1 MSKKV
6 VYKWQ
11 SSLVKQLE
19 SPQKLNTFIPIK
31 RNILSHKIQHYSSKK
46 QSIQVCLTSNP
57 NTVASWINEQVNADQ
72 KVVGLDIEWQPS
84 TQKYKISPVSLIQ
97 IATARSVLLVQ
108 LNFMGRIPV
117 ELHNLIASDSVAK
130 VGVGIYDDLIKI
142 SKE

>member
-1 MSKKV
+1 MNK
-6 VYKWQ
+6 
-11 SSLVKQLE
+11 LE

-31 RNILSHKIQHYSSKK
+31 RNILSHRVPHYCSKK

-57 NTVASWINEQVNADQ
+57 NTVASWINEKITDDDQ

-84 TQKYKISPVSLIQ
+84 TQKCKTSPVSLIQ

-130 VGVGIYDDLIKI
+130 VGVGIYDDLIKLN
-142 SKE
+142 KE